1 MENAGFFP
9 VMAPPVL
16 DGENYQARA
25 VKMQVYLEANDL
37 WEAVEEDY
45 EVHPLPGNPT
55 MAQIR
60 THKEKKTGKSKVKSC
75 LFAAV
80 SATISVE

>member
-37 WEAVEEDY
+37 WEVVEEDY

-55 MAQIR
+55 MAHIR